1 VRSLFPTFRKASEKW
16 GTQLF
21 RIWRFKPAVI
31 VTPAWRKILAFLSA
45 CGIVLSLFGYIY
57 SFFGA
62 PVDGLLQWG
71 LLLAPVAG
79 ALIVP
84 IRALEHRSSTVPTHS
99 WRGFAHGM
107 PRWFGPVANLLA
119 IVAVAHLT
127 WCFVQN
133 GPGVPAIVNGE
144 YVLDSRGRILKA
156 LTQSEYLALKAIE
169 LRVLATLV
177 LSVYFVPMTYWCFQR
192 NHQDATSNL

>member
-1 VRSLFPTFRKASEKW
+1 
-16 GTQLF
+16 
-21 RIWRFKPAVI
+21 VI

-62 PVDGLLQWG
+62 PVDRLLQWG

-119 IVAVAHLT
+119 GCPT
-127 WCFVQN
+127 SPCFR
-133 GPGVPAIVNGE
+133 E
-144 YVLDSRGRILKA
+144 KWEKTTYDS
-156 LTQSEYLALKAIE
+156 E
-169 LRVLATLV
+169 LERFNYQWI
-177 LSVYFVPMTYWCFQR
+177 S
-192 NHQDATSNL
+192 